1 MALEPILLRLA
12 AVEKDIKELK
22 EGLGLAFAQIQ
33 AVNRM
38 VGDHLN
44 FLIVKSILEHK
55 GDRDLIIENVRLLTR
70 NTPDT
75 EFDKF
80 IIPMI
85 DANIKVY
92 EEQVKEKEE

>member
-1 MALEPILLRLA
+1 MIDSTLLRLTA
-12 AVEKDIKELK
+12 IEKDVKELK

-44 FLIVKSILEHK
+44 FLVVKSILEHK
-55 GDRDLIIENVRLLTR
+55 GDRDVIIEDVRLLVR
-70 NTPDT
+70 STPDA

-85 DANIKVY
+85 DANLKVY
-92 EEQVKEKEE
+92 TEQVEKEE